1 MWSAPARARAAW
13 ASAQWATSCR
23 SIIRWLVPGINADY
37 FGPFG
42 LDYNLRKSPTLEFV
56 DYLYAAYGEKQP
68 FSFHGKVHRTD
79 SAHLAV
85 TPFQRPHPPLWMMS
99 RDPETLG
106 FCAKHGINSGYF
118 LIYPRHDAAPR
129 YTKFLD
135 DWKRAGWPRKPNI
148 AYCTVVYVDEAASN
162 RLATIS
168 EAPGSP
174 RPVNFL
180 ECARTRSSKVSPG
193 CAGGIRPS

>member
-1 MWSAPARARAAW
+1 MSATSNCGASLNYATSLASTTAFASNITSARTRAGCRRQASMWSARARARRAW

-85 TPFQRPHPPLWMMS
+85 TPFQRPHP
-99 RDPETLG
+99 
-106 FCAKHGINSGYF
+106 
-118 LIYPRHDAAPR
+118 
-129 YTKFLD
+129 
-135 DWKRAGWPRKPNI
+135 
-148 AYCTVVYVDEAASN
+148 
-162 RLATIS
+162 
-168 EAPGSP
+168 
-174 RPVNFL
+174 
-180 ECARTRSSKVSPG
+180 
-193 CAGGIRPS
+193 